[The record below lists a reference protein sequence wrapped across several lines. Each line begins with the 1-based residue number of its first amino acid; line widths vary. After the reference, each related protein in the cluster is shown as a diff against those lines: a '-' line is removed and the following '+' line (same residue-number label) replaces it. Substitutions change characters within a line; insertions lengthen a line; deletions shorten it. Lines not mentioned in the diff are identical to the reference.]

1 MAEAYIVDAVRTPIG
16 RKGGALAGLHPVD
29 LAAAALTGLMGRT
42 QIPPEAI
49 DDVIMGCTDQVGPH
63 AANIARYA
71 TLAAGLPELVPAVT
85 VDRQCGASQQA
96 LHFAA
101 QAVASGWQDV
111 VIAGGVQSMSVVPPG
126 TASSVDL
133 GPASRPAQ
141 ARSWLAR
148 YGTQPITQFRGA
160 ELMAERWGIT
170 RESMEQFALESH
182 QRAVAASHAG
192 AFRDE
197 MVALEELS
205 GDEGPR
211 ENTSLAA
218 MARLP
223 ALSPGGRLTAA
234 VSSQISDGAAAC
246 VVASERALRRYS
258 LTPRARVVAMDVIG
272 DDPVTMLAAPIPV
285 TERILSRSGIDLAQV
300 DAFEVNEAFAPVV
313 IAWLAET
320 GADPDRVNVHGGAI
334 ALGHPIGASGSRLLA
349 TLLGVLAKTGGRLG
363 LQVMCEGGGMAN
375 ATLIE
380 RL

>member
-1 MAEAYIVDAVRTPIG
+1 M
-16 RKGGALAGLHPVD
+16 
-29 LAAAALTGLMGRT
+29 
-42 QIPPEAI
+42 
-49 DDVIMGCTDQVGPH
+49 
-63 AANIARYA
+63 
-71 TLAAGLPELVPAVT
+71 VT
-85 VDRQCGASQQA
+85 
-96 LHFAA
+96 
-101 QAVASGWQDV
+101 
-111 VIAGGVQSMSVVPPG
+111 
-126 TASSVDL
+126 
-133 GPASRPAQ
+133 
-141 ARSWLAR
+141 
-148 YGTQPITQFRGA
+148 
-160 ELMAERWGIT
+160 
-170 RESMEQFALESH
+170 
-182 QRAVAASHAG
+182 
-192 AFRDE
+192 
-197 MVALEELS
+197 LEELS